1 MPPSFSIAIEVGISK
16 PRPCLAFNKATTYL
30 PFYGIVITER
40 KNEDISEG
48 LDVDKFFQGNLATD
62 N

>member
-1 MPPSFSIAIEVGISK
+1 MPPSFSIAVEVGISK

-30 PFYGIVITER
+30 PFCGTVITEK

-48 LDVDKFFQGNLATD
+48 LAVDKFFQGSLAID